1 MNLGLAEFGVRKPV
15 VVNLLMAA
23 LIIAGLYASTTLRK
37 QFFPEADPDTATISL
52 PYPGAP
58 PEEVESAL
66 AIKVEDA
73 LRGIDEIDEIQTSV
87 AEGGGGITLKFKD
100 NIDVDRAMTDIKRE
114 IDALQDLPEE
124 AEEITT
130 QLIEM
135 RLPVIRV
142 LLYGELDEEVLKR
155 AIRVVRDDLRDL
167 PSMGETLVGGTR
179 EYEIRIDVQEE
190 AMLEYGLSLPA
201 VSDTVR
207 AWMTEIPGGSV
218 KTSTGNVSL
227 RTMGV
232 EERARTIRQIP
243 LSADEQG
250 RIITVGDVA
259 EVTETYTDS
268 DLQAR
273 YNGKPAVGLTIFKV
287 GDQDI
292 VEMAKMVRA
301 YVDGRNGKAY
311 EPTLGERAAK
321 LAARPGE
328 TKMSNREEAWRL
340 GAEPTRPL
348 PEGATLAATTDLARF
363 VEGRL
368 DLLTENAIYGSILVF
383 LTLLVFLNWRV
394 AMWVGIGL
402 IIAICGT
409 LILMSWMNLTLNLL
423 TMFGLIVVIG
433 LLVDDAIVVSEN
445 IQTHHDESGER
456 PSQSAINGT
465 NEVFWPVVATVLTSI
480 AAFLPLTFIKGNIGT
495 LLGALPLVVACALA
509 MSLIESLLILPSHMA
524 HSLEA
529 RDRAK
534 PNRVSRLL
542 KRYEEGRDR
551 FIQRRVIPAFGGMLA
566 VLLRARYFTLAVA
579 LSVLIASV
587 GMVAG
592 KRLSFVF
599 LPSDDAESIVIDYR
613 MPIGT
618 PIGVTADA
626 AARIEQAVLSQTGEV
641 RSVET
646 LVGGSSNV
654 ETGQSNA
661 PATHIGQMFVE
672 LTEVDK
678 RDRPSPEITTSIRE
692 ALRGTIDDVER
703 ISFMQQSGGP
713 GGASLTIRLTS
724 NNPEDLRAATDEVKK
739 LLLTYPQLFDVAD
752 TSNLGQAEAQVR
764 VYPDARMLGLDNLNV
779 NRQLRGYLFGLEAH
793 TFAEREEDIDV
804 RVRIDEQTRGSL
816 FEVLSAWLI
825 DPQGRPVPMGELVE
839 IKDSSTYASINRVDR
854 KRAVT
859 VTADAAADVSPEEI
873 VTQLASPP
881 KDDDGNVLL
890 DEQGNPLPAPLDAI
904 AAKYP
909 GMTIAFAGRQE
920 EMADAFASLP
930 YGFMAAVL
938 MIYVILAWLFQS
950 YFQPLLVMCV
960 IPFASIGLI
969 WGHIILGYD
978 LTFLS
983 IIGFVAL
990 SGIVVND
997 SLILVQF
1004 FNMKRAEGVPVYESL
1019 VAAGKARLRAI
1030 MLTTITTVLGLTPL
1044 MLETSFQAK
1053 FLIPMAIAIAC
1064 GLISATVMILV
1075 VLPCIMLVF
1084 DDLKRLIYFIWH
1096 GEKRPDDF
1104 KPEGHF
1110 AGGEPI
1116 V

>member
-23 LIIAGLYASTTLRK
+23 LIVAGVYASTTLRK
-37 QFFPEADPDTATISL
+37 QFFPESDPETATINL

-66 AIKVEDA
+66 AIKVEDS
-73 LRGIDEIDEIQTSV
+73 LRAIDEIDEIQTTV
-87 AEGGGGITLKFKD
+87 AEGGGGITVQFKD
-100 NIDVDRAMTDIKRE
+100 RADVDRAMTDIKRE

-124 AEEITT
+124 AEEITA
-130 QLIEM
+130 QLIEP

-142 LLYGELDEEVLKR
+142 LLYGDLDEEVLKR
-155 AIRVVRDDLRDL
+155 AIRVVRDDLSDL
-167 PSMGETLVGGTR
+167 PDMGETLIGGTR

-232 EERARTIRQIP
+232 EERAQAIRGIP
-243 LSADEQG
+243 LSADTDG

-268 DLQAR
+268 DLKAR
-273 YNGKPAVGLTIFKV
+273 YNGKPAMSLTIYKV
-287 GDQDI
+287 GEQDI
-292 VEMAKMVRA
+292 VEMAKMIRA
-301 YVDGRNGKAY
+301 YIDGRNG
-311 EPTLGERAAK
+311 EPFELTMAERAAK
-321 LAARPGE
+321 LIARPG
-328 TKMSNREEAWRL
+328 TTVRSDREEAWRL
-340 GAEPTRPL
+340 GAEPSRPL
-348 PEGATLAATTDLARF
+348 PEGATLAGTTDLARF

-368 DLLTENAIYGSILVF
+368 DLLTENAIYGSFLVF

-394 AMWVGIGL
+394 ALWVGIGL
-402 IIAICGT
+402 ILAICGT
-409 LILMSWMNLTLNLL
+409 LILMSWLNLTLNLL

-445 IQTHHDESGER
+445 IQTHHDVSGEG
-456 PSQSAINGT
+456 PIQSAINGT

-480 AAFLPLTFIKGNIGT
+480 CAFLPLTFIKGNIGT

-524 HSLEA
+524 HSLEK
-529 RDRAK
+529 RDKAK
-534 PNRVSRLL
+534 STRVSRLL
-542 KRYEEGRDR
+542 KRYEAARDR
-551 FIQRRVIPAFGGMLA
+551 VIAERVIPAFGKLLA
-566 VLLRARYFTLAVA
+566 VSLRARYFTLAVA
-579 LSVLIASV
+579 LSVLIGSF

-599 LPSDDAESIVIDYR
+599 LPTDDAESIVIDYR

-618 PIGVTADA
+618 PIEVTSDA
-626 AARIEQAVLSQTGEV
+626 AKRIEQAVLTQGAEV
-641 RSVET
+641 QSIET
-646 LVGGSSNV
+646 LVGGSSDT

-672 LTEVDK
+672 LSPVEE
-678 RDRPSPEITTSIRE
+678 RNRPSPEITTSIRQ
-692 ALRGTIDDVER
+692 AMRGTIDDVER

-713 GGASLTIRLTS
+713 GGASVTIRLTS
-724 NNPEDLRAATDEVKK
+724 DNSDDLLAATDEVKK
-739 LLLTYPQLFDVAD
+739 LLLTYPSLFDVAD
-752 TSNLGQAEAQVR
+752 TSNIGQAEAQVR
-764 VYPDARMLGLDNLNV
+764 VFPDARALGLDNLAI

-816 FEVLSAWLI
+816 YEVLSAWLI
-825 DPQGRPVPMGELVE
+825 SPQGQPIPMSELVDIE
-839 IKDSSTYASINRVDR
+839 DSSTYASINRVDR

-873 VTQLASPP
+873 VTQLTGPP
-881 KDDDGNVLL
+881 TDDQGKVLT

-909 GMTIAFAGRQE
+909 GMKIGFAGRQE
-920 EMADAFASLP
+920 QMADAFSSLP
-930 YGFMAAVL
+930 YGLMAAIL

-950 YFQPLLVMCV
+950 YFQPILVMCV
-960 IPFASIGLI
+960 IPFATIGLI
-969 WGHIILGYD
+969 WGHIILGFN

-983 IIGFVAL
+983 LIGFVAL

-1004 FNMKRAEGVPVYESL
+1004 FNIKRAEGVPVFESL

-1084 DDLKRLIYFIWH
+1084 DDVKRLIYFIWH
-1096 GEKRPDDF
+1096 GEKRPDTF
-1104 KPEGHF
+1104 KPEGHA
-1110 AGGEPI
+1110 AGA
-1116 V
+1116 VA